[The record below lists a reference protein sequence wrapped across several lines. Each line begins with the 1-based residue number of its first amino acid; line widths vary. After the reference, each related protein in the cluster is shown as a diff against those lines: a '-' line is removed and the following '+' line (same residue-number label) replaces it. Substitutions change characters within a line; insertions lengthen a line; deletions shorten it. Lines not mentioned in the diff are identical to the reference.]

1 MLTSIRLLLFDSSRI
16 SWVGE
21 NPDLDLAH
29 GKPKGVLHKGH
40 AADRAVLGMAGLGLN
55 TDGGDVHVQE
65 EEVHHPGHHGH
76 HHPQHR

>member
-1 MLTSIRLLLFDSSRI
+1 
-16 SWVGE
+16 VGE

-55 TDGGDVHVQE
+55 TDEGDHVQE